1 VIPPVSLEFVHDLEL
16 FAPGAARPVSLD
28 VSAARAGVSGT
39 LRLEAPPGWTAS
51 PASLP
56 FRLAAAKDRARLTF
70 SVTPP
75 GSPATAVLT
84 AGAEVAGT
92 RYRTRRVDIRFDH
105 IPEVL
110 LQPAAELKAVCLDLA
125 IRGRRVGYLPGAGD
139 RVSECLERMGCAVT
153 PLTGDDLAPESL
165 RRFDT
170 VVLGVRAFNTRTDL
184 APRLPVLLAYVKD
197 GGNVIAQYNTVGQV
211 GPVPAAPIA
220 PYDLALSDSRVVDEN
235 SAVTILVPGHP
246 ALTGP
251 NRIVAADFN
260 GWVQERARYL
270 PREWDPRFAALLSC
284 HDPGEGPQTGG
295 LLVAHYGKGYFVYT
309 AFSWFRQ
316 LPDGVPGAYRL
327 FANLVSLGK

>member
-1 VIPPVSLEFVHDLEL
+1 V
-16 FAPGAARPVSLD
+16 A
-28 VSAARAGVSGT
+28 
-39 LRLEAPPGWTAS
+39 
-51 PASLP
+51 
-56 FRLAAAKDRARLTF
+56 
-70 SVTPP
+70 PP
-75 GSPATAVLT
+75 GSPGTAVIT
-84 AGAEVAGT
+84 ADAEVSGAH
-92 RYRTRRVDIRFDH
+92 YRTRRVDIRFDH

-139 RVSECLERMGCAVT
+139 RVPECLERMGYAVT

-165 RRFDT
+165 RRFDA

-184 APRLPVLLAYVKD
+184 GPRLPELLAYVKG
-197 GGNVIAQYNTVGQV
+197 GGNVIVQYNTVGPV
-211 GPVPAAPIA
+211 GPLPASPIA
-220 PYDLALSDSRVVDEN
+220 PYELALSDSRVVDEN
-235 SAVTILVPGHP
+235 SAVTILAPGHP
-246 ALTGP
+246 ALAGP

-284 HDPGEGPQTGG
+284 HDPGEAPQAGG

-309 AFSWFRQ
+309 AFSLFRQ